1 MVAVHDPNR
10 IETLQTDLEALR
22 TDLLHASQLRGLAH
36 FFSTITHDL
45 KGPLNTMA
53 INLEL
58 LNQSVERPDQDVER
72 TRERQRRYVTALR
85 QEISR
90 LDRCLETFLGH
101 VRPVPDTRERFDLRE
116 SLQGVET
123 LAGPKARLQHVT
135 LQIDVPDRPVLCAGF
150 PGRLKQAL
158 VNVAVNALEVM
169 PSGGELAICLHVEGA
184 RAILSIS
191 DRGPGIPEDLLG
203 RIGTLHFTT
212 KDNSTGI
219 GLYTARSVVESHG
232 GTMTVHTEAGQGTCF
247 VIDLPLASEEI

>member
-1 MVAVHDPNR
+1 MVAVHEPNS
-10 IETLQTDLEALR
+10 IEIPQTDLEALR

-58 LNQSVERPDQDVER
+58 LNQSVERPDPDVER

-85 QEISR
+85 QEVSR
-90 LDRCLETFLGH
+90 LNRCLDTFLSH
-101 VRPVPDTRERFDLRE
+101 VRPAPDTRERLDLRE
-116 SLQGVET
+116 LLQGVET
-123 LAGPKARLQHVT
+123 LAGPKARHQHVT
-135 LQIDVPDRPVLCAGF
+135 LQIDVPDQPVPCAGF
-150 PGRLKQAL
+150 PGRLKQVL
-158 VNVAVNALEVM
+158 VNIVVNALEVM
-169 PSGGELAICLHVEGA
+169 PSGGELAIRLHVAGD

-191 DRGPGIPEDLLG
+191 DRGPGIPEDLLS

-232 GTMTVHTEAGQGTCF
+232 GTMTVHTKVGQGTCF
-247 VIDLPLASEEI
+247 EINLPLASEET

>member
-1 MVAVHDPNR
+1 MVAAHDRNS
-10 IETLQTDLEALR
+10 IAAVEIDLEALQTDLLR
-22 TDLLHASQLRGLAH
+22 ASQLLGLAH
-36 FFSTITHDL
+36 FFSTIAHDL

-58 LNQSVERPDQDVER
+58 LNQSVERPDPDMER

-90 LDRCLETFLGH
+90 LNRSLDAFLGH
-101 VRPVPDTRERFDLRE
+101 VRPAPDTRERFDLRE
-116 SLQGVET
+116 LLQGVET
-123 LAGPKARLQHVT
+123 LAGPTARLQHVS
-135 LQIDVPDRPVLCAGF
+135 LQIDAPEEPALCAGI

-158 VNVAVNALEVM
+158 VNIVVNALQVM
-169 PSGGELAICLHVEGA
+169 RSGGELVIRLRVAGD

-191 DRGPGIPEDLLG
+191 DRGPGIPEDLLS

-212 KDNSTGI
+212 KDSSTGI

-232 GTMTVHTEAGQGTCF
+232 GTMTVHSKVGQGTCF
-247 VIDLPLASEEI
+247 DLNLPLASEET